1 MENNVLQVA
10 PFNRFVLNY
19 YKASETEL
27 KFLYESY
34 KIMLSLISDHV
45 AAEREITLEPLN
57 NAVLILYLLH
67 DYVYRQDLASAPLY
81 KLADDELFMSRFLN
95 TVIDKYTSLTSFK
108 YEHDKLLSRYSM
120 PVSSLTLYLNFILIT
135 LKNLSIEH
143 ENSILL
149 KLLQKAF
156 LYVETSLGLLTNGF
170 ESEAISLWRS
180 LHELEA
186 ILILLTDEDVLKL
199 YTRHL
204 TYSAAFNKL
213 LPKEEG
219 DAVFIEIKEEMR
231 KLGLRSK
238 DTKRF
243 IEYGFIRAHHDF
255 SAENN
260 FTFKFGVQTLAGLE
274 RYHHDYKLASEIA
287 HSSPLYFMQ
296 SKLHLTVTVL
306 TLLYETFLR
315 LETIFHEF
323 YLATADPETEL
334 YYTEVRSR
342 YLNDIIA
349 ILKREKLNLNNPS
362 N

>member
-1 MENNVLQVA
+1 MNNKVLTEQA
-10 PFNRFVLNY
+10 FNRFVLNY
-19 YKASETEL
+19 YRADQAELTFLYNCYKEMLGLITAHVASEKE
-27 KFLYESY
+27 
-34 KIMLSLISDHV
+34 IM
-45 AAEREITLEPLN
+45 LEPLN
-57 NAVLILYLLH
+57 NGVLILYLLH
-67 DYVYRQDLASAPLY
+67 DYVYRQNLENVQLY
-81 KLADDELFMSRFLN
+81 NLADDEIFMSRFLN

-143 ENSILL
+143 EHSILL

-186 ILILLTDEDVLKL
+186 ILILLTDENVLKV

-204 TYSAAFNKL
+204 QYSAAFNKL

-219 DAVFIEIKEEMR
+219 DAIFVEIKSEMK
-231 KLGLRSK
+231 KLGLKSK

-243 IEYGFIRAHHDF
+243 IEYGFIRAHKNF

-260 FTFKFGVQTLAGLE
+260 LTFKYGLQKLAGLE
-274 RYHHDYKLASEIA
+274 RYHQDYQLASELA
-287 HSSPLYFMQ
+287 HSSPLLLLQ
-296 SKLHLTVTVL
+296 SKRHLTVTVL

-315 LETIFHEF
+315 LETIFDEF
-323 YLATADPETEL
+323 YLATAVPETEP

-349 ILKREKLNLNNPS
+349 ILNREKLNLNKPS